1 MDSEK
6 GVLILRRKG
15 FCLFILIACCCLLPI
30 GAYGEEISFVG
41 KVSVTDPETR
51 LFSWLL
57 KNTQPEEARMIIDAP
72 VGSDGKVRH
81 LYFEAKGPRLDGLRV
96 DFLSVETVFN
106 DFGLLESWT
115 DEGPLEIKDVVVGY
129 FDATM
134 TDSDINGFLRGLTM
148 EDDDGRWSSIS
159 VKFVPGG
166 LSALGY
172 YDIKN
177 PSLSLKVEL
186 DGKLVLRERSEIWL
200 DRYVFRVNN
209 DDQSSVV
216 EKALRD
222 VQPIVDMKGFLFPVQ
237 LQTLELEMGRMRLAT
252 RVLPGSFDG
261 ISFAYRSR

>member
-6 GVLILRRKG
+6 GVLVLRRKS
-15 FCLFILIACCCLLPI
+15 FCLFILIACSCLLPI
-30 GAYGEEISFVG
+30 GAYGEERSFVG

-57 KNTQPEEARMIIDAP
+57 KNTQPEEAKMILDAP

-81 LYFEAKGPRLDGLRV
+81 LYFEAKGPYLDGLRV
-96 DFLSVETVFN
+96 ESLSVETVFN
-106 DFGLLESWT
+106 DFGPLDSWT

-134 TDSDINGFLRGLTM
+134 TDSDINGFLRDLTM
-148 EDDDGRWSSIS
+148 EDDGGRWSSIS

-172 YDIKN
+172 YDLKN
-177 PSLSLKVEL
+177 PNLSLKVEL

-237 LQTLELEMGRMRLAT
+237 LQTLELDTGRMRLAT
-252 RVLPGSFDG
+252 RVLPGSFGG
-261 ISFAYRSR
+261 IPFVYRSR